1 MKSRKWK
8 KISAL
13 LFLGI
18 ALLFLLMPTYMQ
30 EALIHW
36 FPDISDTYIFPSD
49 TVGKADSCWEWPE
62 ARDANRY
69 RMTDDEEAYLE
80 KYGTVAYLVI
90 QDDSIRYEEYREDWT
105 PQKLSNIF
113 SATKSIVGLL
123 VGIAYDE
130 GFIESLDDKV
140 SKYLPEF
147 GEGDKITI
155 RNLLT
160 MSSGLDWDEAYTA
173 LISKTTQAYYG
184 DRIRDLIMDLK
195 VVEEPGKKYS
205 YKSGDTQLLSFV
217 LEAALDKV
225 HKEKEYEWGIFKTEV
240 KVHSPVSI
248 SEYAERKLWKP
259 LGACNDALWNLDRED
274 GDEKT
279 YCCFNTTARDLA
291 RLGRLILNKGNW
303 NGRQLISETYL
314 NEAITPA
321 GYLENE
327 FGDGSLDYYGFQ
339 IWIMHYKE
347 MRFPAFRGLGG
358 QYMFVIPQKKAI
370 GFVWGINAVT
380 NISGRKRSIWMLI
393 SILLLRYW
401 SERKTKK
408 LPLRQ
413 LLMGYIFLLPGEHRT
428 GIHHRIDFF
437 LHFCNDV
444 FIVDIRQD
452 PVDHVDDHFHILFFQ
467 SPGCDSRSSDTDTG
481 SLERRTA
488 VERHHVFVDRN
499 VGFYQGVFSFF
510 TGQFR
515 EFGPQVDQHAMV
527 VCSA

>member
-49 TVGKADSCWEWPE
+49 TVGKADSCWEWPV

-80 KYGTVAYLVI
+80 KYGTVAYPVI

-358 QYMFVIPQKKAI
+358 QYMFVIPQKNAI
-370 GFVWGINAVT
+370 VIRLGH
-380 NISGRKRSIWMLI
+380 KRSDEYIREKTIDMDAYLDI
-393 SILLLRYW
+393 AFKIL
-401 SERKTKK
+401 E
-408 LPLRQ
+408 
-413 LLMGYIFLLPGEHRT
+413 
-428 GIHHRIDFF
+428 
-437 LHFCNDV
+437 
-444 FIVDIRQD
+444 
-452 PVDHVDDHFHILFFQ
+452 
-467 SPGCDSRSSDTDTG
+467 
-481 SLERRTA
+481 
-488 VERHHVFVDRN
+488 
-499 VGFYQGVFSFF
+499 
-510 TGQFR
+510 
-515 EFGPQVDQHAMV
+515 
-527 VCSA
+527 